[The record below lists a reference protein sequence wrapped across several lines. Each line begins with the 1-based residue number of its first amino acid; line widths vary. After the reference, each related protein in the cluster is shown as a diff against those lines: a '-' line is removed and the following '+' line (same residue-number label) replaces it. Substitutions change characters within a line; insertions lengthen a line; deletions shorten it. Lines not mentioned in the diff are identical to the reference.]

1 MGCREPER
9 TPERKVSSGARSSI
23 RTSSTRRQCSLSE
36 SHATIPF
43 PTAQA
48 PFLGMPGS
56 RLRELNGFEL
66 DRTVEDAVDQTLKVA
81 SGEIDEESMA
91 SWLRSRVRPALTD

>member
-1 MGCREPER
+1 
-9 TPERKVSSGARSSI
+9 
-23 RTSSTRRQCSLSE
+23 
-36 SHATIPF
+36 
-43 PTAQA
+43 
-48 PFLGMPGS
+48 MPGS